1 MKRIGKWL
9 FLAVFA
15 LYALVPLAVV
25 LLTTFKT
32 QREMFQNVVGLPSRI
47 RFDNYLTVWLE
58 RGFDRFFVNSVL
70 IALPSVA
77 IVLVCSVLAGFAFSK
92 MRFRGREPLFY
103 LFLLGLMIPIPS
115 LLIPLY
121 RNLAALGILDTRP
134 GAILPEAAVALP
146 FGIFLMRTFFN
157 GVSDELL
164 EAARMEGATEW
175 NVLRGIVVPL
185 AAPGLK
191 ALGLIEF
198 MWAWQSYLLPL
209 VIIRN
214 EAIKPLTVS
223 LDLFIG
229 RYSTSY
235 TMIATAAVIVFVP
248 IMIVFL
254 ITQRTF
260 IQGLAMGAFK

>member
-9 FLAVFA
+9 FLGVFA
-15 LYALVPLAVV
+15 LYALVPLVVV
-25 LLTTFKT
+25 LLTSFKT
-32 QREMFQNVVGLPSRI
+32 QREMFRSVVGLPSRL
-47 RFDNYLTVWLE
+47 RVENYLTVWLE
-58 RGFDRFFVNSVL
+58 RGFHRFFLNSLL
-70 IALPSVA
+70 IALPAVA
-77 IVLVCSVLAGFAFSK
+77 LVIACSVLAGFAFSK
-92 MRFRGREPLFY
+92 MRFRGREVLFY
-103 LFLLGLMIPIPS
+103 LFLLGLMIPLPS

-121 RNLAALGILDTRP
+121 RNLAALGILDTRI

-157 GVSDELL
+157 SVSDELL
-164 EAARMEGATEW
+164 EAARMEGAGERT
-175 NVLRGIVVPL
+175 VMLRIVVPL

-235 TMIATAAVIVFVP
+235 TMIAAAAVIVFIP

-254 ITQRTF
+254 VTQRSF
-260 IQGLAMGAFK
+260 IQGLTMGAFK